1 MNVHLTRA
9 RAGGSAPTAAAIRQ
23 GKITDRCL
31 PLPVARVQEPDCHQH
46 CLQPVP
52 LHFLCRQSCPPGQH
66 VSRVVRVLV
75 FTMLTAVCVGEEVRG
90 HSGDSRILSTASGT
104 ADSQRVS
111 DAVAKCVA
119 VRCHLSAASSVPSAS
134 VFASLNTLSVC
145 WSVYST
151 LGTTSVCWSVSSVY
165 STLNIHLSALSPL
178 SILLSI
184 SVCLLV
190 SLLCLFYSRYP
201 SVCWPVSSICATSVR
216 AIYLLC
222 LPIDW

>member
-9 RAGGSAPTAAAIRQ
+9 RAVGGSAPTAAAIRQ
-23 GKITDRCL
+23 GKITARCL

-134 VFASLNTLSVC
+134 VFSSLNTLSVC

-151 LGTTSVCWSVSSVY
+151 LSTTSVCWSVSSVY
-165 STLNIHLSALSPL
+165 STLNIHLSAGQSPL
-178 SILLSI
+178 CILLSV

-190 SLLCLFYSRYP
+190 SLFHLRDQRACNLF
-201 SVCWPVSSICATSVR
+201 T
-216 AIYLLC
+216 LLAY
-222 LPIDW
+222 